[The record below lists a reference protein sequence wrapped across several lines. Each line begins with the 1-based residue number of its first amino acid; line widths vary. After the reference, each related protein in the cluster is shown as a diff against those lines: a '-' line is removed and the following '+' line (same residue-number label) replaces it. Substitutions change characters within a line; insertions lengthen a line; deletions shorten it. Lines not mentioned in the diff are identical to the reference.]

1 MAKGGQGL
9 RGAFLGGNQ
18 KSILSLSPSPG
29 PGLAHSGTPGVTRLA
44 CSDISPL
51 GRAWQ
56 TPVLAAR
63 SVMRWILAC
72 RWILLLAWIHL
83 PVTEGVREMLAEGE
97 EGGLCFF
104 HLFLGRTGL
113 ACRKIPFGSLRT

>member
-18 KSILSLSPSPG
+18 KSIMSLSPSPG
-29 PGLAHSGTPGVTRLA
+29 PGWARSGTPGVTQLA

-72 RWILLLAWIHL
+72 QWIL
-83 PVTEGVREMLAEGE
+83 PGVDPPASHRG
-97 EGGLCFF
+97 CQ
-104 HLFLGRTGL
+104 RD
-113 ACRKIPFGSLRT
+113 AC